1 MLVTMS
7 DKELSRINVIQ
18 SVVEK
23 RMHRRD
29 AAHQLALTERQTQR
43 LMNPRQLRQNVFSDN
58 DRLCV
63 WVSDDISGTVNAYE
77 IELFPVISVDTG
89 EWTVKYDLGLMHKL
103 QQIRQLALP
112 NETGGTILGVT
123 DFKNRTIVLV
133 DVLPEPADSKSSPTS
148 FVRGE
153 EGQQESLERVQRL
166 TGRVVDYVGDWH
178 SHPQGYT
185 AKASSEDEKLIEK
198 LHLKMSVDG
207 LPVVMLIV
215 AKDDINIVVK

>member
-1 MLVTMS
+1 M
-7 DKELSRINVIQ
+7 
-18 SVVEK
+18 
-23 RMHRRD
+23 
-29 AAHQLALTERQTQR
+29 
-43 LMNPRQLRQNVFSDN
+43 
-58 DRLCV
+58 
-63 WVSDDISGTVNAYE
+63 
-77 IELFPVISVDTG
+77 SVDTG
-89 EWTVKYDLGLMHKL
+89 EWTVKYDQGLMQKL
-103 QQIRQLALP
+103 QQIRQQALP
-112 NETGGTILGVT
+112 NETGGAILGVT

-166 TGRVVDYVGDWH
+166 TARVVDYVGDWH

-198 LHLKMSVDG
+198 LHQKMSVDG